1 MTWPMKNIIQ
11 VRASSF
17 GTLFDCAYRFEGEQ
31 LLKLYRPSSLRAHLG
46 TSIHASTA
54 AFDQARIDGAPLSA
68 YDAADVFVESLYNP
82 SQEVD
87 YKDPKLSLKQA
98 EVIGLTLH
106 SRYCAE
112 IAPNMV
118 YESVEM
124 PLAPMSIDCGDG
136 LVIKLTGTLDRARLV
151 RAWRGKIIADVKTGG
166 RLIYDGTVSTKGR
179 GAQLG
184 TYQILSEHTTGEE
197 VGGAQIIA
205 LQTSSTTQVGVSKVF
220 DARPLMLGTEQA
232 PGLIEMAA
240 KMFKIG
246 LYPPNPQSSLCGER
260 WCARWGT
267 CKYHD

>member
-1 MTWPMKNIIQ
+1 MSWKNVVT

-17 GTLFDCAYRFEGEQ
+17 GRLFDCAHAFEGEQ
-31 LLKLYRPSSLRAHLG
+31 IMKLYRPSSLRAHLG

-68 YDAADVFVESLYNP
+68 YDAADVFVDSLYNP
-82 SQEVD
+82 GADVD
-87 YKDPKLSLKQA
+87 YKDPKLTLKQA
-98 EVIGLTLH
+98 EMIGLTLH

-112 IAPNMV
+112 IAPTMV
-118 YESVEM
+118 YESVERA
-124 PLAPMSIDCGDG
+124 LKPMDIDCGDN
-136 LVIKLTGTLDRARLV
+136 LIIRLTGTLDRAREV
-151 RAWRGKIIADVKTGG
+151 RTHHGKVIVDVKTGG
-166 RLIYDGTVSTKGR
+166 RLIVDGVVSIKGR

-184 TYQILSEHTTGEE
+184 TYQILDEHTTGEE
-197 VGGAQIIA
+197 VGGAQIAA

-220 DARPLMLGTEQA
+220 DARPLMLGTEEA

-246 LYPPNPQSSLCGER
+246 LFPPNPQSVLCDQKY
-260 WCARWGT
+260 CARWGT